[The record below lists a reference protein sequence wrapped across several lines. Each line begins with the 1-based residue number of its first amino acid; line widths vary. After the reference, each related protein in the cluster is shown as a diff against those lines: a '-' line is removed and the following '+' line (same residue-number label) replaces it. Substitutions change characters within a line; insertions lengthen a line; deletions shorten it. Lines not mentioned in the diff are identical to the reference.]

1 MNNIKYYNDS
11 LAYDFEMFMPKQNKN
26 AEQQNNIVV
35 MPKAARKT
43 KARRKAAA
51 RRLSPAVSVIL
62 ATIVALSAVCAN
74 LAIRLKINEVKA
86 EINDV
91 KSAIA
96 ELDSEKTVLEVELER
111 RISYANL
118 EVEAMQLG
126 MKKPD
131 KDDVTYIKVND
142 SNACKIADGTL
153 LKAE

>member
-1 MNNIKYYNDS
+1 MEVVRPFVKWAGGKTQLIGQINKYLPLELTDGKIERYIEP
-11 LAYDFEMFMPKQNKN
+11 F
-26 AEQQNNIVV
+26 VGGG
-35 MPKAARKT
+35 
-43 KARRKAAA
+43 
-51 RRLSPAVSVIL
+51 AVLIDVL
-62 ATIVALSAVCAN
+62 Q
-74 LAIRLKINEVKA
+74 KY
-86 EINDV
+86 DV

-96 ELDSEKTVLEVELER
+96 ELDSERTVLEVELER

>member
-11 LAYDFEMFMPKQNKN
+11 LAYDFEMFMPKQNQN

-35 MPKAARKT
+35 MPKTARKT

-51 RRLSPAVSVIL
+51 RRLSPAVSAIM
-62 ATIVALSAVCAN
+62 VAVVVLSAVCAN

-131 KDDVTYIKVND
+131 KDDVTYIRVND
-142 SNACKIADGTL
+142 SNACKTSDGTL